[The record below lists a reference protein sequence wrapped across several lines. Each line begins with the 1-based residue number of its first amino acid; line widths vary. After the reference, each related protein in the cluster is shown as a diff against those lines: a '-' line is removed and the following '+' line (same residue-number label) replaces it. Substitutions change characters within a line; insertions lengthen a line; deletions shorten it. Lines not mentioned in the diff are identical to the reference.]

1 MYRPYSDHQRCFCEN
16 GGVQSHPNPYPR
28 YAMSRALGHHQ
39 IKCWAGQTQSLPT
52 ASKTHGVCHVVT
64 VGTIDFTLTC
74 QHVVG
79 NVPNISRA
87 VARCSIFIASYMD
100 SLRTGPSAYLSSN
113 MLSFWHSPSRLV
125 TWGLRLQ

>member
-1 MYRPYSDHQRCFCEN
+1 MEMGRSKAGEARCVYMLQTAFSCRTFDVSLSARRTEQGTFRPVTCERVQRSRYKVWQVVN
-16 GGVQSHPNPYPR
+16 QQQMRSH
-28 YAMSRALGHHQ
+28 
-39 IKCWAGQTQSLPT
+39 
-52 ASKTHGVCHVVT
+52 
-64 VGTIDFTLTC
+64 TLTC